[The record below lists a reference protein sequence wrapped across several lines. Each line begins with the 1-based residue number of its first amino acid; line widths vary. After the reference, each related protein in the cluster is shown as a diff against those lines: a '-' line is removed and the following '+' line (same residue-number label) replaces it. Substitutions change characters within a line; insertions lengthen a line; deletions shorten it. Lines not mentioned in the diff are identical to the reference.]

1 MLSNT
6 PAQRANTPVRISTSS
21 STTTPAACQE
31 LKIRARLMLKALQA
45 QDASALARSNLASKK
60 QAWPTPEKWTLR
72 HAMNIV
78 AFEAGFLHW
87 EHAREYLTGQFVP
100 DIPASRFADP
110 GEFWHLRNGH
120 GFINQWFA
128 SYDEARQLRD
138 ARHSLLPY
146 KNQFMLAEADYLAAL
161 GLPTNP
167 SQDLVSDYGSTSWQ
181 ALCMARLQATRQQA
195 MPAHAPET
203 NSAEISAEYSRQ
215 VLATF
220 VEQGRLNKIPQMRK
234 KRMVILQWLVQQLET
249 GRRYSEKEINA
260 FLLQFH
266 EDCAT
271 LRREFIA
278 SRLMQREDGVY
289 WRC

>member
-6 PAQRANTPVRISTSS
+6 PAQRANTPVRTSTTPA
-21 STTTPAACQE
+21 TTTPAACQE
-31 LKIRARLMLKALQA
+31 LKIRARLLLKALQT
-45 QDASALARSNLASKK
+45 QDASALARSHLASKK
-60 QAWPTPEKWTLR
+60 LAWPTPEKWTLR

-87 EHAREYLTGQFVP
+87 EHAREYLTGRFAQ

-128 SYDEARQLRD
+128 TYAEARQLRD
-138 ARHSLLPY
+138 SRHGLLPY

-161 GLPTNP
+161 GLPAGQ

-181 ALCMARLQATRQQA
+181 ALCMARLQATRQQV
-195 MPAHAPET
+195 PQPQET
-203 NSAEISAEYSRQ
+203 NSAEISAKYSHQ

-220 VEQGRLNKIPQMRK
+220 VEQGRLNKIPQKRK
-234 KRMVILQWLVQQLET
+234 KRMVILHWLVQQLEA